1 MAAVYGDGDTSFQAA
16 GGQAGIKCLVDRF
29 YDYMETVPEA
39 AAIRAMHPKD
49 LEVTRDKLYC
59 FLCGWLGGEKLF
71 APKYGPIMIP
81 RAHEHIDIAE
91 PERDAWLLC
100 MEKAVAEQPYTE
112 DFKAYL
118 MRELFVPAERCR
130 IFSQRR
136 IQAEQAG
143 R

>member
-1 MAAVYGDGDTSFQAA
+1 
-16 GGQAGIKCLVDRF
+16 
-29 YDYMETVPEA
+29 METLPEA
-39 AAIRAMHPKD
+39 EAIRAMHPKD
-49 LEVTRDKLYC
+49 LAVTKDKLYR

-71 APKYGPIMIP
+71 AQKYGPIMIP
-81 RAHEHIDIAE
+81 RAHEHLDIAE

-100 MEKAVAEQPYTE
+100 MEKAIAEQPYAE

-136 IQAEQAG
+136 IQSGQAQQ
-143 R
+143 

>member
-1 MAAVYGDGDTSFQAA
+1 MAAVYGDGDASFQAA
-16 GGQAGIKCLVDRF
+16 GSQAGIQRLVEQF
-29 YDYMETVPEA
+29 YNYMDTLPEA

-49 LEVTRDKLYC
+49 LALSRDKLYC

-81 RAHEHIDIAE
+81 RAHEHLNIGEA
-91 PERDAWLLC
+91 ERDAWLLC
-100 MEKAVAEQPYTE
+100 MEKAVVEQPYAE

-136 IQAEQAG
+136 IQAKQAEQ
-143 R
+143 

>member
-1 MAAVYGDGDTSFQAA
+1 MAAVYGDGDASFQAA
-16 GGQAGIKCLVDRF
+16 GGQAGIKHLVDRF
-29 YDYMETVPEA
+29 YDYMESLPEA
-39 AAIRAMHPKD
+39 AAIRAMHPAD

-71 APKYGPIMIP
+71 AAKYGPIVIP
-81 RAHEHIDIAE
+81 RAHEHLDIAE

-100 MEKAVAEQPYTE
+100 MEKAVAEQPYAE

-118 MRELFVPAERCR
+118 MRELSVPAERCR
-130 IFSQRR
+130 ILSQRR

-143 R
+143 Q